1 MALRLPGHKGN
12 GATRTAV
19 AMPGGAGS
27 AELDQPSVELDQPQ
41 NELPQAQPPPAFGL
55 SISKPCFSM
64 VSV

>member
-1 MALRLPGHKGN
+1 MKLRLPGSEHN

-19 AMPGGAGS
+19 RDAGWRRR
-27 AELDQPSVELDQPQ
+27 VRGVDQPQ
-41 NELPQAQPPPAFGL
+41 KELPQAQPPPAFGL

>member
-1 MALRLPGHKGN
+1 MPARLPVMQHTPAAGELE
-12 GATRTAV
+12 A
-19 AMPGGAGS
+19 PWCDGS
-27 AELDQPSVELDQPQ
+27 AELKRQPQ